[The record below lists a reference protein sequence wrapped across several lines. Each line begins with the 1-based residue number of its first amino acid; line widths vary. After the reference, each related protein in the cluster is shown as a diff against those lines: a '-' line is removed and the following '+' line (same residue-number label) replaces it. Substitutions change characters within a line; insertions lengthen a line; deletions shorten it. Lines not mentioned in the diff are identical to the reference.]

1 MQENKTYASIPP
13 HVASHTVSN
22 TKITNTFV
30 SVSNEMQL
38 KSLYPGRF
46 VRLTLL
52 GLLVL
57 RDSLLFSAI
66 RCLLLVPIQ
75 RYCADV
81 NVYLCM
87 KENQLPGRFDYQLR
101 QTAHSLNSVAIPQIS
116 GKVGVSEFLFK
127 SHIQGVK

>member
-1 MQENKTYASIPP
+1 MQENKTYASILP
-13 HVASHTVSN
+13 HVASHTMSN
-22 TKITNTFV
+22 TKTQTLV
-30 SVSNEMQL
+30 SVSNEKQL

-66 RCLLLVPIQ
+66 RYLLLVPIQ

-87 KENQLPGRFDYQLR
+87 KENQLLGRFDYQLR
-101 QTAHSLNSVAIPQIS
+101 QTYSLTSVAIPQIS

-127 SHIQGVK
+127 SHITNWS